1 MVPSQS
7 SPDPPKH
14 FRSGPLPSE
23 SQILC
28 RLTPL
33 LQISRAPGHV
43 MHDVHFALQPRNM
56 DTIKEIADAVSDPT

>member
-7 SPDPPKH
+7 SPDPPK
-14 FRSGPLPSE
+14 RLRRGPLPSE
-23 SQILC
+23 S
-28 RLTPL
+28 LTLL